1 MFFESDA
8 MFDISF
14 DILVVLFF
22 VCFFG
27 VIGYTVVNG
36 VVQWNRNNHSSLKNV
51 SATVIAKR
59 AQVSSHRYANAND
72 FTGAH
77 GYSTNSF
84 TDYYITFQ
92 TESGERIEFSVE
104 DSEYGLLIEGD
115 EGVLSYQG
123 TRYLGF
129 KRGL

>member
-1 MFFESDA
+1 ME
-8 MFDISF
+8 
-14 DILVVLFF
+14 
-22 VCFFG
+22 
-27 VIGYTVVNG
+27 
-36 VVQWNRNNHSSLKNV
+36 
-51 SATVIAKR
+51 R
-59 AQVSSHRYANAND
+59 ADVSSHRYAND
-72 FTGAH
+72 FSGVH
-77 GYSTNSF
+77 GYRTTSS

-129 KRGL
+129 KRV

>member
-1 MFFESDA
+1 MFLESDA
-8 MFDISF
+8 MFDTSF

-22 VCFFG
+22 G
-27 VIGYTVVNG
+27 VIGYVVVKG
-36 VVQWNRNNHSSLKNV
+36 VVQWNRNNHSPLINV
-51 SATVIAKR
+51 PAAVIAKR
-59 AQVSSHRYANAND
+59 ADVSSHRYANAND
-72 FTGAH
+72 FSGAH
-77 GYSTNSF
+77 GYRTTSS

-92 TESGERIEFSVE
+92 TKSGERIEFSVE

-129 KRGL
+129 KRV

>member
-1 MFFESDA
+1 MFYESDA
-8 MFDISF
+8 MFDTSF

-27 VIGYTVVNG
+27 VIGYVVVKG
-36 VVQWNRNNHSSLKNV
+36 VVQWNRNNHSPLINV
-51 SATVIAKR
+51 PATVIAKR
-59 AQVSSHRYANAND
+59 ADVSSHRYAND
-72 FTGAH
+72 FSGVH
-77 GYSTNSF
+77 GYRTTSS

-129 KRGL
+129 KRV